1 MIKIDE
7 PKKELRSIKHQFN
20 CRNKLVAE
28 NNCEILLK
36 SQILFFEEQIYF
48 IKTKLQQKQIVIE
61 KRLDIQKK
69 RFLNSCF
76 ESTSKTLDNRLSN
89 FNKMN
94 LLNLVYG
101 SRENPQTD
109 VKQKSNR
116 YNNPNQNSN
125 ISKKETVFGDSIVK
139 YLRSGELSSS
149 NKSISIM
156 KHPGCSSENM
166 VEYVKRIAKKKPETL
181 IIHGGRNDLIKA
193 ANIMKKVRKCV
204 KVVW

>member
-69 RFLNSCF
+69 
-76 ESTSKTLDNRLSN
+76 
-89 FNKMN
+89 
-94 LLNLVYG
+94 
-101 SRENPQTD
+101 
-109 VKQKSNR
+109 
-116 YNNPNQNSN
+116 
-125 ISKKETVFGDSIVK
+125 
-139 YLRSGELSSS
+139 
-149 NKSISIM
+149 
-156 KHPGCSSENM
+156 
-166 VEYVKRIAKKKPETL
+166 
-181 IIHGGRNDLIKA
+181 
-193 ANIMKKVRKCV
+193 
-204 KVVW
+204 

>member
-1 MIKIDE
+1 
-7 PKKELRSIKHQFN
+7 
-20 CRNKLVAE
+20 
-28 NNCEILLK
+28 
-36 SQILFFEEQIYF
+36 
-48 IKTKLQQKQIVIE
+48 
-61 KRLDIQKK
+61 
-69 RFLNSCF
+69 
-76 ESTSKTLDNRLSN
+76 
-89 FNKMN
+89 MN

-109 VKQKSNR
+109 GKQKSNR

-125 ISKKETVFGDSIVK
+125 ISKKETVIGDSIVK

-166 VEYVKRIAKKKPETL
+166 VDYVKRIAKKKPETL
-181 IIHGGRNDLIKA
+181 IIHVGRNDLIKA
-193 ANIMKKVRKCV
+193 VNIMKKVRKCV